1 MDDDTVNENEYLYCY
16 YCEVRIRNPRKSTC
30 PKCGRGLSVPRAKN
44 KEARV
49 LVHTIQERLPTDQI
63 GLDKFLR

>member
-30 PKCGRGLSVPRAKN
+30 PKCGRELSIPRGGN

-49 LVHTIQERLPTDQI
+49 LVQTIQERLATDQFC
-63 GLDKFLR
+63 LDKFLR